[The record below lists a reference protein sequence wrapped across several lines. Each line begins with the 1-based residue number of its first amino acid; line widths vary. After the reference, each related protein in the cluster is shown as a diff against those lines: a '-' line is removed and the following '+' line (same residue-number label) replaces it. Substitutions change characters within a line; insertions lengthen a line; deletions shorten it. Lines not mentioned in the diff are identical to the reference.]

1 MLTGLPPYRWTVVT
15 SASEKIMRSRL
26 AAVRIVAPQRV
37 VSGDMV
43 AQGKP
48 DPECYRKGAALLSRR
63 PEECLVLEDAPAG
76 IRAANAAGCKVLA
89 VATSHPV
96 EELQQA
102 DWIVARLDEIEVR
115 FDEMATLQ
123 IFFPALMRGSD
134 SPA

>member
-1 MLTGLPPYRWTVVT
+1 LLAGLPLYRWTVVT

-26 AAVRIVAPQRV
+26 AAARIVVPSPV

-48 DPECYRKGAALLSRR
+48 DPECYRKGAALLSCRT
-63 PEECLVLEDAPAG
+63 EECLVLEDAPAG
-76 IRAANAAGCKVLA
+76 IRAAIAAECKVLA

-96 EELQQA
+96 EELQQT
-102 DWIVARLDEIEVR
+102 DWIVARLDEIVVR
-115 FDEMATLQ
+115 FDETATLQ
-123 IFFPALMRGSD
+123 ISFPSLIRGSD